1 MTNKEREYLVDTI
14 GILVDY
20 DGCRTV
26 DQLKDLIDETRERLS
41 SLVVDGIEEDTN

>member
-14 GILVDY
+14 GIMVDY

-26 DQLKDLIDETRERLS
+26 DQLKDLIDETRERLG
-41 SLVVDGIEEDTN
+41 SLLVDAIEEGTE